1 MSWSVYVLSILVA
14 PAICVPCG
22 SSGPLYEDDCPLVC
36 TAVPTG
42 MAGGINIGPPGTS
55 FSVSFGPKV
64 DGKGLGDPCAACPG
78 KPCKE
83 GVVVA
88 FNGNGTGWC
97 LRYTYG
103 PLGSSSP
110 LTDYSRGGYIA
121 APCDDEES
129 LQLEIVS
136 CSGGGTPWFSGTRN
150 LACNCPP

>member
-1 MSWSVYVLSILVA
+1 MSRNVKMLAIVSAPVVLAL
-14 PAICVPCG
+14 CG
-22 SSGPLYEDDCPLVC
+22 GFGPIDEEACPLVC
-36 TAVPTG
+36 AAVPTG

-64 DGKGLGDPCAACPG
+64 DGNGMDDPCAACPG

-83 GVVVA
+83 GVQIT

-103 PLGSSSP
+103 PLGSSNP
-110 LTDYSRGGYIA
+110 LTEYYRGGYIA
-121 APCDDEES
+121 APCDDNES

-136 CSGGGTPWFSGTRN
+136 CSGGGNPWFSGTRH
-150 LACNCPP
+150 LACNCP